1 MKKTLIYTACM
12 AALSSSSAF
21 AQSQG
26 TGELQGC
33 VAEPEDKVTNVYF
46 GNGVGNTPRD
56 ADWSAAYLK
65 VSYKSILEGLGSD
78 VGKFNFR
85 VSYNVTSGTFYDVVE
100 VLSRKV
106 TEAGGRQWFSGLHLL
121 RMVKTSYSAA
131 HLAERLVGYIGAAAG
146 PLGIDQAGVDFA
158 TLREIL
164 TPSLFGDMADT
175 LAQAEAKAI
184 QDMELTGNLHTS
196 YYTSDLLAGKRV
208 FVVAHS
214 QGNLFANSSLDAAAR
229 ARPDEASSLAM
240 IGVATPAARQFRDS
254 FYRTAHDDRVID
266 ALRLTENVLASNID
280 NDLTQSAS
288 SNTRTP
294 VMSFFWNLALSA
306 IGADA
311 DQRGFSNHGFID
323 AYMAHPLPSK
333 SDIDDEIKRLADPN
347 VVPFPTR
354 EAGEGAIRATLTWD
368 AQPDVDLHAF
378 EPNGSHV
385 YYRSR
390 TGRSGTLDVDDTS
403 SYGPENY
410 FVPCNK
416 VELGTYRIGVN
427 YFRGTGPRAPGSGPS
442 TANVALF
449 LGDGTIPSPKTVV
462 LPAPRGA
469 AGNGS
474 PQILFTIQV
483 TENVDSQTQ
492 KRSAVYTVQ

>member
-46 GNGVGNTPRD
+46 GNGVGNTE
-56 ADWSAAYLK
+56 ADGHLSVANLRLF
-65 VSYKSILEGLGSD
+65 YKARLEALRKPDGSD
-78 VGKFNFR
+78 FGKFSFQLA
-85 VSYNVTSGTFYDVVE
+85 YNPTSGVFRDVNETLVQKANE
-100 VLSRKV
+100 VGASSLNGFQISRIASGAGALAGIGTILGATAV
-106 TEAGGRQWFSGLHLL
+106 AVGAIAASPVVITALGVGALVAVAADITTRAQTEA
-121 RMVKTSYSAA
+121 MKTIPEVQRKHVALYSA
-131 HLAERLVGYIGAAAG
+131 
-146 PLGIDQAGVDFA
+146 
-158 TLREIL
+158 
-164 TPSLFGDMADT
+164 
-175 LAQAEAKAI
+175 
-184 QDMELTGNLHTS
+184 
-196 YYTSDLLAGKRV
+196 DLLAGKRV

-214 QGNLFANSSLDAAAR
+214 QGNLFANTSLAETAR
-229 ARPDEASSLAM
+229 IRPDDASSLAM
-240 IGVATPAARQFRDS
+240 VGVATPAARQFRDS
-254 FYRTAHDDRVID
+254 LYVTGEDDTVINDLRRTD
-266 ALRLTENVLASNID
+266 NVLRANVNNVDGSTD
-280 NDLTQSAS
+280 VSGRDE
-288 SNTRTP
+288 R
-294 VMSFFWNLALSA
+294 F
-306 IGADA
+306 
-311 DQRGFSNHGFID
+311 HGFLES
-323 AYMAHPLPSK
+323 YMENESFASRK
-333 SDIDDEIKRLADPN
+333 RVDKEMERLARE
-347 VVPFPTR
+347 VPFPTQ
-354 EAGEGAIRATLTWD
+354 EGGEGAIRATLTWD

-385 YYRSR
+385 YYSSR

-442 TANVALF
+442 TATVALF
-449 LGDGTIPSPKTVV
+449 LGDDTIPSPKTVV
-462 LPAPRGA
+462 LPAPRGR

-483 TENVDSQTQ
+483 TENVDPQTQ

>member
-1 MKKTLIYTACM
+1 MKKTLIYTACV
-12 AALSSSSAF
+12 AALSSSNAL

-65 VSYKSILEGLGSD
+65 ASYKSILEGLGSD

-131 HLAERLVGYIGAAAG
+131 HLAERVVGYIGAA
-146 PLGIDQAGVDFA
+146 LGGGTNQAYADY
-158 TLREIL
+158 L
-164 TPSLFGDMADT
+164 TPSLFKDMADT
-175 LAQAEAKAI
+175 IAQAEAKAI

-266 ALRLTENVLASNID
+266 ALRITENVLASNID
-280 NDLTQSAS
+280 NDLTTNANSERMAYTDPISNLISYTVRYLRGIDEDRRTS
-288 SNTRTP
+288 SNHAFT
-294 VMSFFWNLALSA
+294 S
-306 IGADA
+306 D
-311 DQRGFSNHGFID
+311 
-323 AYMAHPLPSK
+323 YMAHPLPSK

-410 FVPCNK
+410 FVACNK

-427 YFRGTGPRAPGSGPS
+427 YFRGTGSRAPGSGPS

-462 LPAPRGA
+462 LPAPRGE
-469 AGNGS
+469 AGDGS
-474 PQILFTIQV
+474 PQILFTVQV
-483 TENVDSQTQ
+483 TENVDPQTQ